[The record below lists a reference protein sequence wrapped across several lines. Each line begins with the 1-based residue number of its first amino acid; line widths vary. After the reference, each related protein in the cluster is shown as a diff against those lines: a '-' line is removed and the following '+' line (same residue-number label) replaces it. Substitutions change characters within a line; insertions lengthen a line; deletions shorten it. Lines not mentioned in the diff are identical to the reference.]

1 MMKAGWHHPHS
12 IGRLEL
18 TTRHL
23 CKEKGR
29 QLTNRMS
36 RPGTEA
42 LHRKMLIVRLELNL
56 PQSKS
61 SLGKRQQSPPATP
74 LLMTTEAMKVLKPT
88 QPAICSLLKQP
99 GSLLGGQSP
108 HCPSPG
114 APFTK

>member
-29 QLTNRMS
+29 QLTNGMS
-36 RPGTEA
+36 RPRTEP

-56 PQSKS
+56 PQRKS
-61 SLGKRQQSPPATP
+61 SLGKRQETIPAIA
-74 LLMTTEAMKVLKPT
+74 LLTTTQARQALKPNQLT
-88 QPAICSLLKQP
+88 ICSLSKKP
-99 GSLLGGQSP
+99 RNLLRGQCLNFP
-108 HCPSPG
+108 YP
-114 APFTK
+114 AAKY